1 MQDKLNRTIVPASS
15 VTEHAS
21 SSHEPGPRLPKY
33 DRVMTQRVGPIR
45 DTQAWSRHGF
55 AGRPGELVAAGS
67 LPRAWVANWQ
77 ARPDAPALRSPG
89 GSWLTGLDLLNLTAG
104 IAETFADRGIHKG
117 DRVLMSSPPSV
128 ELVLAHIAALR
139 LGAIV
144 VPVNTAYTESEV
156 SAVAEQARPG
166 FAVLDDRNRLPHI
179 NSATPETLV
188 GGANTAPRLGD
199 HSLDEVDTDDP
210 ALLMFTSGTTG
221 KPKGVVLSHGNV
233 LASAEALRIA
243 WRWRSEDRLVLALP
257 LFHMHGLGVGIH
269 GTLLAGASAVIIPRF
284 EVDVILDVVRS
295 ERATLL
301 FGVPTMWV
309 RFAESARVGELA
321 TLRLCVSGSAPLAP
335 DVFRA
340 LAMKGH
346 QTIVERYGMTETI
359 MNISNPYDGDRRAG
373 SVGLALP
380 GVEVRLAGDPN
391 ASVTEPGEIL
401 LRGPNV
407 MRTYWENPQATEAA
421 FDDDGWFLTG
431 DIGQF
436 DPDGYLSIVGR
447 SKDLIITGGFNVYPR
462 EVEEALLL
470 HPAVSECAVAGMPDP
485 QWGETV
491 VAYVVAAEGSGAA
504 AGLEQSILDHA
515 ASHLARFK
523 QPRAIRFLDALP
535 RNALGKVVKSEL
547 AGAAEM

>member
-1 MQDKLNRTIVPASS
+1 
-15 VTEHAS
+15 
-21 SSHEPGPRLPKY
+21 
-33 DRVMTQRVGPIR
+33 MTQRVGPLR

-55 AGRPGELVAAGS
+55 TGRPEELVAAGS
-67 LPRAWVANWQ
+67 LPRAWAANWR
-77 ARPDAPALRSPG
+77 ARPDAPALLSPG
-89 GSWLTGLDLLNLTAG
+89 GSWFTGSDLLNLTAR
-104 IAETFADRGIHKG
+104 IAGTFAHSGIRKG

-144 VPVNTAYTESEV
+144 VPVNTAYTASEV

-166 FAVLDDRNRLPHI
+166 FAVLDDRSRLPLT
-179 NSATPETLV
+179 NSATPGALV
-188 GGANTAPRLGD
+188 DEANTAPRLGD
-199 HSLDEVDTDDP
+199 HSLDQVDTDDP

-221 KPKGVVLSHGNV
+221 KPKGVVLSHGNI

-243 WRWRSEDRLVLALP
+243 WRWTSGDRLVLALP

-269 GTLLAGASAVIIPRF
+269 GTLLAGASAVIVPRF
-284 EVDVILDVVRS
+284 DVDAILDVVRS

-301 FGVPTMWV
+301 FGVPTMWI
-309 RFAESARVGELA
+309 RFAESARVSELA
-321 TLRLCVSGSAPLAP
+321 ALRLCVSGSAPLAP

-340 LAMKGH
+340 LGMKGH

-359 MNISNPYDGDRRAG
+359 MNVSNPYDGDRRAG

-380 GVEVRLAGDPN
+380 GVEVRLAGAPD

-407 MRTYWENPQATEAA
+407 MHTYWENPKATEAA

-436 DPDGYLSIVGR
+436 DPDGYLRIVGR

-470 HPAVSECAVAGMPDP
+470 HPSVSECAVAGMPDP

-491 VAYVVAAEGSGAA
+491 VAYVVAAQGSGAT

-515 ASHLARFK
+515 VAHLARFK
-523 QPRAIRFLDALP
+523 QPRSIRFLDALP

-547 AGAAEM
+547 AGTAET